1 MMGSLA
7 NALRHGIL
15 ALVALSPAL
24 LRAQPTPA
32 PAPPPPPAPSY
43 AVGPLKITENRSYLG
58 VGVREVDA
66 ERARALKL
74 REEYGVEVTNV
85 EEESPAAKAGLKTG
99 DVVLEYN
106 GQRVEGTEQFVRFV
120 RETPMGRTVKLLVS
134 RSGGTLT
141 LTPILATRKLKAPQA
156 FGWERF
162 EMPDIQM
169 PPIPDVPM
177 AMMSW
182 RSSTLGVVAESLEP
196 QLAAFFGV
204 KEGVLVRS
212 VVAGS
217 TAEKAGFKAGDVILK
232 VDDSKVAS
240 PRDVTSAIRTAR
252 SGKKPSVPVAIMRDK
267 KEVALTVTL
276 PEEPSGMQKFPKSTV
291 IRQLQMD

>member
-1 MMGSLA
+1 MIRSLA
-7 NALRHGIL
+7 NALRHGL
-15 ALVALSPAL
+15 CALVTLSPAFL
-24 LRAQPTPA
+24 MAQPTPA

-43 AVGPLKITENRSYLG
+43 AVGPLKINENRSYLG

-141 LTPILATRKLKAPQA
+141 LTPILATRKMKAPQA
-156 FGWERF
+156 FSWERF
-162 EMPDIQM
+162 EMPDIQI

-232 VDDSKVAS
+232 VDDSKVTS
-240 PRDVTSAIRTAR
+240 PRDVTGAIRTAR
-252 SGKKPSVPVAIMRDK
+252 SGKKPSVPVAVMRDK
-267 KEVALTVTL
+267 KEVTLTVAL
-276 PEEPSGMQKFPKSTV
+276 PEEPSGMQRIPRSTA